1 MFRRI
6 AISLALATAFLAAV
20 ASCQPAS
27 DPVDYEATVVPK
39 SSVADSDDG
48 FTYVTVTAKGEWS
61 IELQYPSEGPRDWA
75 VMDPASGNGN
85 KTDAR
90 IRYSQNEEDASRT
103 VTLVLLSG
111 GKQVNSAIFTQNGQ
125 TPQPSTPDGYDTT
138 TAGWLELPETK
149 AGDGCVFLPH
159 DMEGKKYLNKTQSG
173 VRNWSC
179 YWCYDEHLSQWVAYP
194 LNTSLAGNQ
203 KFDYLWG
210 FDPLLPSSMQPNI
223 TQHSYGGYGF
233 DGKKWNRG
241 HQLPR
246 ADRQVTQK
254 SVASTCYPTNMT
266 PQDGSFNSGIWV
278 NLENAVR
285 NFAGR
290 SDTLYVVTGCMW
302 NESKKYTQPYSDTQF
317 AVKVPN
323 AYFKALLFRSIYNPS
338 GKYYIYADETKGFMA
353 VAYYI
358 PHDTSISGKPYNDY
372 QITVDR
378 LEEITG
384 IDFFVNLP
392 GQIGE
397 DLARKV
403 ESEVASFWK

>member
-1 MFRRI
+1 MRI
-6 AISLALATAFLAAV
+6 ARLAALAVVFAGLVSACESAEP
-20 ASCQPAS
+20 S
-27 DPVDYEATVVPK
+27 VDYEATIVPR
-39 SSVADSDDG
+39 SSTVQSGDG
-48 FTYVTVTAKGEWS
+48 SVFVEITAKGDWNV
-61 IELQYPSEGPRDWA
+61 ELEYPAGTDAWA
-75 VMDPASGNGN
+75 TMDPPSGNGN
-85 KTDAR
+85 LGSAR
-90 IRYSQNEEDASRT
+90 LRYSQNTSEDSRSVRLILKSSGKEVSSAT
-103 VTLVLLSG
+103 VYQEGAG
-111 GKQVNSAIFTQNGQ
+111 GGPVNG
-125 TPQPSTPDGYDTT
+125 PDDGAFS
-138 TAGWLELPETK
+138 AGWLELPETK
-149 AGDGCVFLPH
+149 AGDGRVVLAH
-159 DMEGKKYLNKTQSG
+159 DMTGKQYLNEKQSG
-173 VRNWSC
+173 VRNWTA
-179 YWCYDEHLSQWVAYP
+179 YWDYDEHLSQWVAYP

-223 TQHSYGGYGF
+223 TMHSYGGVGF
-233 DGKKWNRG
+233 NGKNWNRG

-246 ADRQVTQK
+246 ADRQVTQM

-323 AYFKALLFRSIYNPS
+323 AYFKALLFRSIYNPT
-338 GKYYIYADETKGFMA
+338 GKYYIHADETKGFMA

-358 PHDTSISGKPYNDY
+358 PHDTNISGKPYNDY

-397 DLARKV
+397 DLAKKV